1 MSESIPILRPW
12 RPRGAWNS
20 QLTYLRGDVVSQGG
34 SSFVC
39 IAAQSGQPPPSDA
52 WDLLAASGTP
62 GEQGPQGAPGPQGPQ
77 GAAGQSPTLSW
88 GTGTDADRIQINGT
102 ASGPHLT
109 GPQGVQG
116 PQGVSGPQGPQGSQG
131 SQGAAGASPTLSWGT
146 GTNADRIQINGTANG
161 PHLTGPQGAQ
171 GPQGVQGPQG
181 PQGPSGPVTLPGTVT
196 RDGTTG
202 LISSVALTG
211 GATYRFTRTQGLI
224 SNLSD
229 GTHTWTI
236 VRNGN
241 GQIAGWS
248 VA

>member
-20 QLTYLRGDVVSQGG
+20 QSTYLRGDVVSQGG

-39 IAAQSGQPPPSDA
+39 IAAQSGQQPPSDA
-52 WDLLAASGTP
+52 WDLLAASGAV
-62 GEQGPQGAPGPQGPQ
+62 GEQGPQGAPGPQGS
-77 GAAGQSPTLSW
+77 AGQSSTLSW
-88 GTGTDADRIQINGT
+88 GTGTDSDRIEINGA
-102 ASGPHLT
+102 ASGPHLI

-116 PQGVSGPQGPQGSQG
+116 PQGVPGPQGSQG
-131 SQGAAGASPTLSWGT
+131 SQGAAGPSPALSWGT
-146 GTNADRIQINGTANG
+146 GTDSDRIEINGAASG

-181 PQGPSGPVTLPGTVT
+181 PQGPQGLITLPGTVI

-211 GATYRFTRTQGLI
+211 GATYRLTRTNGLI
-224 SNLSD
+224 YSLSD
-229 GTHTWTI
+229 GTHTWT
-236 VRNGN
+236 VSRDGN
-241 GQIAGWS
+241 GQITGWS
-248 VA
+248 VV